1 MAITRRQFLAAAS
14 ASAAALAAANVVHGG
29 AEETIRVGLIGCGG
43 RGTGAAQNVLEADGE
58 VELVA
63 LADLFPERIE
73 SCLAYLRDPKTQL
86 AGVKVDAGRCF
97 TGFDGFEKLLA
108 LEEVD
113 LVLLATPPGFRPGHF
128 EAAIA
133 AGKHVFLEKPVAVD
147 PVGVRRVI
155 AAGEKAAEK
164 GLRVVAGTQ
173 RRHQD
178 NYIEAISRI
187 HDGAVGEIVAG
198 RCSWNTGGLWSYDRK
213 EGQSDVEWQVRNWL
227 YFDWLSGDHIV
238 EQHVHNLDVMNW
250 VLRAH
255 PLRATAVGG
264 RTQRVAAKYGNIYDH
279 FAVDYEYPGGIR
291 VVSMCRQI
299 TGCADAVGESVV
311 GTLGR
316 ANPAGAIEGLSTWR
330 FHGNAPNP
338 YVQEHRDL
346 LAAIR
351 DGRPLNEAR
360 TVAEATLTAILGR
373 EAAYTGSTIAW
384 EEILASKLDL
394 SPRVREFGTLAV
406 RAIPVPGRER

>member
-1 MAITRRQFLAAAS
+1 MGITRRQFLAAAS
-14 ASAAALAAANVVHGG
+14 ASAVALAAANAVHAG
-29 AEETIRVGLIGCGG
+29 ADETIRVGLIGCGG
-43 RGTGAAQNVLEADGE
+43 RGTGAAQNVLEAGGE

-73 SCLAYLRDPKTQL
+73 SCLGYLRDPKNGL
-86 AGVKVDAGRCF
+86 DGVKVDPDRCF
-97 TGFDGFEKLLA
+97 SGFDAYERLLA
-108 LEEVD
+108 LGEVD
-113 LVLLATPPGFRPGHF
+113 LVLLATPPGFRPAHF
-128 EAAIA
+128 EAAVA
-133 AGKHVFLEKPVAVD
+133 AGKHVFMEKPVAVD

-155 AAGEKAAEK
+155 AAGEQAALK

-173 RRHQD
+173 RRHQED
-178 NYIEAISRI
+178 YLQTIARI
-187 HDGAVGEIVAG
+187 HDGGVGEILAG
-198 RCSWNTGGLWSYDRK
+198 RCSWNTGGLWSYDRQ
-213 EGQSDVEWQVRNWL
+213 EGQSDAEWQVRNWL

-316 ANPAGAIEGLSTWR
+316 ANPAGSIEGLTSWR
-330 FHGNAPNP
+330 YSGNATNP

-351 DGRPLNEAR
+351 EGRPLNEAR

-373 EAAYTGSTIAW
+373 EAAYTGATITW
-384 EEILASKLDL
+384 QEILASKLDL
-394 SPRVREFGTLAV
+394 SPHVREFGPLAM
-406 RAIPVPGRER
+406 RSIPVPGRER